1 MSLEQ
6 LNLLLRVC
14 GRKDAEEGGK
24 EGREGGRRMGR
35 ERMNEGKYWVGFSD
49 PEGQKSIS
57 CLPECYK
64 QTAECPIPLVV
75 FIKGGPK
82 I

>member
-24 EGREGGRRMGR
+24 EGREGGRREEGR
-35 ERMNEGKYWVGFSD
+35 VGRGEEQAGRCQGSD
-49 PEGQKSIS
+49 KSQ
-57 CLPECYK
+57 LRRHRR
-64 QTAECPIPLVV
+64 
-75 FIKGGPK
+75 
-82 I
+82 